1 LHKAK
6 AWHCQPPHINTILRA
21 TKQSRITWIWPVNIA
36 TNLQKP
42 DASFASTA
50 ALNLKQNKENN
61 MKQKEKDELTLAILG
76 AIVLFVVLYF
86 FVKGIIYP

>member
-1 LHKAK
+1 M
-6 AWHCQPPHINTILRA
+6 
-21 TKQSRITWIWPVNIA
+21 

-61 MKQKEKDELTLAILG
+61 MKQRQKDELIIAIIG
-76 AIVLFVVLYF
+76 AIVLFVTLWY
-86 FVKGIIYP
+86 FVKAIVGFDN